1 MDHQQGVAGAHLPYS
16 TLSSHPPS
24 LWPAFDS
31 PANGDNSPTL
41 QQQHAHPQSVHAY
54 QPHEGLP
61 AGLVQLPADKQVFDE
76 DEGRPG
82 GVGGD
87 GAGAGNGAAAMG
99 FAGSAKSR
107 GKKRASVGSPDV
119 KLDENGQ
126 PKKKRKQLVACDSC
140 RLRRVKCDRAEQEEG
155 GACSECR
162 KKGLNCTDTYV
173 KSKPKVV
180 RGGKLIQ
187 QAKLLYGEGGAPSAS
202 STIPHPADSPLAAT
216 SSPASPID
224 PSSIE
229 DLRRASVGS
238 LQQQAVV
245 LSKADGQLMGSQLQL
260 DVAEQLTRTY
270 FSVIHPQC
278 PLVDQELFMQ
288 AFNAAGRDARNMGAG
303 NECLALTLQ
312 ARLHLLRPSRIMPLT
327 LGSAQAWAARFSD
340 NLLITGAGSPTLSD
354 LRDPRGRDFTI
365 LGNRRNDF
373 ALAMRDRALR
383 AVDERGILRQ
393 SSAAGVACLTLL
405 EFLVTWDEP
414 LRPNMTG
421 RYLLSAAAEH
431 LRNLQNGYCDD
442 PSEVCV
448 PPERLSNGT
457 LLWMGYT
464 RDALSSMFS
473 GRSCLFTED
482 DLTLLCDLFT
492 NPIAADP
499 SAFISSTD
507 SRMLSGLA
515 VACIFRFVV
524 NLIRSTVSRL
534 TGPLARR
541 QRVDP
546 AVVQEIWAGID
557 ESTRYQ
563 GIFRESVSSVTFGPE
578 APKTDVWF
586 RDLVVIKAQHVLG
599 VSLFLSRRLD
609 EEEEIA
615 ASSPPADGA
624 VYLES
629 LRQLKQ
635 QADERMLSVAREYT
649 GMLRNYG
656 GDLLFSAIFSIEYSA
671 HFLRSMV
678 DSPAREQGGAESWTW
693 RTKVEEVSAL
703 IEALKLIGWAW
714 PSYDV
719 LIESARTALAEQGT
733 QLQQQK
739 LRKFQ
744 TAVPYAPQAGYDLA
758 PPQYSSDVSHDN
770 ARPTQPFDTHD
781 WSQQGYSAA
790 VQPPAGLVDLYGSRP
805 SPPAPY
811 APYHPASQAVLESQP
826 YYPPHLQQ
834 QPPPPHQYYPTPPDD
849 HVVHHHQTSHPSVAQ
864 AYSNSAYEG
873 WR

>member
-187 QAKLLYGEGGAPSAS
+187 QAK
-202 STIPHPADSPLAAT
+202 H
-216 SSPASPID
+216 
-224 PSSIE
+224 
-229 DLRRASVGS
+229 
-238 LQQQAVV
+238 QQAVV

-303 NECLALTLQ
+303 NECLALTL
-312 ARLHLLRPSRIMPLT
+312 
-327 LGSAQAWAARFSD
+327 QAWAARFSD

-805 SPPAPY
+805 CTQPPAAPSRPSYPPAPSQPAAAPPAPY